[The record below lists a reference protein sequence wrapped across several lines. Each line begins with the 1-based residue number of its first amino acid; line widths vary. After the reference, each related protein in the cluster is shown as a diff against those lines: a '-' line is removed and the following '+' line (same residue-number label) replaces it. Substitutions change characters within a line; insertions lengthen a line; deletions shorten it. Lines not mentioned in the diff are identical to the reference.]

1 MSSAPISPWG
11 ASPDEPTSGPTP
23 TPTPAPKPPTWGRAQ
38 HHVGRLRAAG
48 PEAVRA
54 WGQAVEVWL
63 RVAVEIAVV
72 LGLVVAGVFGLIVVI
87 ELARVA
93 GSIRSGI
100 NTGVGRLSG
109 NT

>member
-1 MSSAPISPWG
+1 MSSSSSAPISPWG
-11 ASPDEPTSGPTP
+11 ASPDEPGP

-38 HHVGRLRAAG
+38 HHVGRLRDAG

-72 LGLVVAGVFGLIVVI
+72 LGLIVAGIFGLVVVI

-100 NTGVGRLSG
+100 STGVGRLSG